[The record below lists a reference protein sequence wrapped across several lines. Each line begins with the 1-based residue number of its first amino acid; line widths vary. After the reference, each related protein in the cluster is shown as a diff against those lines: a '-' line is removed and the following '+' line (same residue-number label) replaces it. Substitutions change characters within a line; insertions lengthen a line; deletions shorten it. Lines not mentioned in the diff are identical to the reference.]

1 MAQSFAE
8 GWATGLQIANLTRQ
22 RDFEQS
28 IDDAGKL
35 VQDEIQKEKDFKA
48 QQRQLVDNSK
58 PVDTMSA
65 EPVNPSVYQQGDS
78 IGLRGYQV
86 GNKPIQ
92 TTVPIA
98 PPGYMSRPG
107 EEVTPGIDTNGY
119 YEPDPNTSANP
130 ATAQTLIGNY
140 GTTASFKGEKP
151 TTEDTRMMQ
160 KDTQRPFNGS
170 QDNSVLDLA
179 QIKPETTPQE
189 AVKPK
194 ILDTLNEHVTTAD
207 RAKDIYDY
215 NTRVIQKLQ
224 QSGNARAAL
233 EFQGKVATSELTLAQ
248 ADHTKFT
255 TMSSLSKKVGDM
267 ASNALESMQQPGA
280 DINKIFYD
288 TMASAKNDLGYTGKV
303 PFSMDPRENIKTLQ
317 MLEKNSLTVAEK
329 AELGIKQSVASQ
341 KSVMDNAELRI
352 KEEKLNLDKISTGLA
367 MGKENREQ
375 ATASFNRLS
384 ENVKLQFQAL
394 NSINSVMDEDY
405 KKALKPSYDANLK
418 ALQGYAK
425 VLNVPMPNIAVGT
438 PGNPFASNKTQPG
451 AAPVAAPAVVNPSL
465 NNQPVNNAFPADVL
479 QDAGVASEAGGYVP
493 PTPKTPAQVTQETKT
508 RAATKENIKAQI
520 EALKESTRSAPVRGT
535 MATVNAAKAG
545 YKATAK
551 VLNEAG
557 KSMSDWAVGKD
568 EAEVQAKIKELQ
580 KQLDALK

>member
-1 MAQSFAE
+1 MAQSFGE
-8 GWATGLQIANLTRQ
+8 GLSSGFQLASAFRQ
-22 RDFEQS
+22 RKFEQS
-28 IDDAGKL
+28 IDDAGKS
-35 VQDEIQKEKDFKA
+35 VQEEMQREKDFKA
-48 QQRQLVDNSK
+48 QQRQLADNAKSTNI
-58 PVDTMSA
+58 PTTD
-65 EPVNPSVYQQGDS
+65 PVNPSVYQQGDS
-78 IGLRGYQV
+78 LGLKGYQV

-92 TTVPIA
+92 TTVPTA
-98 PPGYMSRPG
+98 PSGYMSRDDNTSENDLSPG
-107 EEVTPGIDTNGY
+107 GLDYP
-119 YEPDPNTSANP
+119 SANP

-151 TTEDTRMMQ
+151 TLEDTRMMQ
-160 KDTQRPFNGS
+160 KDTQRPYNGP
-170 QDNSVLDLA
+170 QDNTILDLA

-194 ILDTLNEHVTTAD
+194 ILDTLNETVTTAD
-207 RAKDIYDY
+207 RAKEIYDY

-224 QSGNARAAL
+224 QGGNARAAL
-233 EFQGKVATSELTLAQ
+233 EYQSKVATSELTLAQ
-248 ADHTKFT
+248 ADHSKFT
-255 TMSSLSKKVGDM
+255 TMSALSKKVGDM
-267 ASNALESMQQPGA
+267 ASNALELMQQPGA
-280 DINKIFYD
+280 DVNKIFYD

-329 AELGIKQSVASQ
+329 AELGIKQAVASQ
-341 KSVMDNAELRI
+341 KSVMDNAELTI
-352 KEEKLNLDKISTGLA
+352 KQEKLNLDKISTGLA
-367 MGKENREQ
+367 IGKENREQ
-375 ATASFNRLS
+375 ATASFNRLA

-425 VLNVPMPNIAVGT
+425 VLNVPMPNIAVAT
-438 PGNPFASNKTQPG
+438 PGSPLPGVKPMPG
-451 AAPVAAPAVVNPSL
+451 AAPIPAPAAVNPSP
-465 NNQPVNNAFPADVL
+465 NTQPVNDAFPADVL

-493 PTPKTPAQVTQETKT
+493 PTPKTPAQVAQDAKT

-520 EALKESTRSAPVRGT
+520 QELKEATRSAPVRGA
-535 MATVNAAKAG
+535 MATAKVAKAG

-551 VLNEAG
+551 VLGEAG

-568 EAEVQAKIKELQ
+568 EAEVQAKLKELQ

>member
-1 MAQSFAE
+1 MASFGE
-8 GWATGLQIANLTRQ
+8 GFASGMQLGKMFRERQ
-22 RDFEQS
+22 FERS
-28 IDDAGKL
+28 IDDAGKS
-35 VQDEIQKEKDFKA
+35 VSEEIKKEKEFRD
-48 QQRQLVDNSK
+48 QQKQLAENSK
-58 PVDTMSA
+58 TLDTTA
-65 EPVNPSVYQQGDS
+65 KEPVNPSVYQQGDS
-78 IGLRGYQV
+78 LGLRGYQT
-86 GNKPIQ
+86 GNKPIE
-92 TTVPIA
+92 TTVPTA

-119 YEPDPNTSANP
+119 YEPEPNTSANP

-140 GTTASFKGEKP
+140 GTTVSFKGEKP
-151 TTEDTRMMQ
+151 TLEDTRMMQ
-160 KDTQRPFNGS
+160 KDLQRPFNGP
-170 QDNSVLDLA
+170 QDNNVLDLA
-179 QIKPETTPQE
+179 QIKPETPTQE
-189 AVKPK
+189 IAKPK
-194 ILDTLNEHVTTAD
+194 ILETLNEHVTSAD
-207 RAKDIYDY
+207 RAKEAYDY

-224 QSGNARAAL
+224 QNGNARAAL
-233 EFQGKVATSELTLAQ
+233 EYGSKVATSELTLAQ
-248 ADHTKFT
+248 ADHSKFT
-255 TMSSLSKKVGDM
+255 TMAALSKKVGDM
-267 ASNALESMQQPGA
+267 ASNALETMQEPGA

-317 MLEKNSLTVAEK
+317 MLQKNSLTVAEK
-329 AELGIKQSVASQ
+329 SEFGIKQAVASQ

-367 MGKENREQ
+367 MTKESREQ

-425 VLNVPMPNIAVGT
+425 ALNVPMPNIAVGT
-438 PGNPFASNKTQPG
+438 PGNPFASNKTQPNDPKIQG
-451 AAPVAAPAVVNPSL
+451 IANPTP
-465 NNQPVNNAFPADVL
+465 NTQPVNNAFPADVL

-493 PTPKTPAQVTQETKT
+493 PTPKTTAQVTQENKT

-520 EALKESTRSAPVRGT
+520 EALKEATRSAPVRGT
-535 MATVNAAKAG
+535 MATINAAKAG

>member
-1 MAQSFAE
+1 MAQSFSE
-8 GWATGLQIANLTRQ
+8 GWAQGLQIANLMRQ
-22 RDFEQS
+22 RKFEQS
-28 IDDAGKL
+28 IDDAGKT
-35 VQDEIQKEKDFKA
+35 VQEEIQKEKDFKA
-48 QQRQLVDNSK
+48 QQRQLADNARATST
-58 PVDTMSA
+58 PTTD
-65 EPVNPSVYQQGDS
+65 PVNPSVYQQGDS
-78 IGLRGYQV
+78 LGLKGYQV

-92 TTVPIA
+92 TIVPIA
-98 PPGYMSRPG
+98 PPGYMSKEDTTAENDLSPG
-107 EEVTPGIDTNGY
+107 GLDYP
-119 YEPDPNTSANP
+119 SANP

-151 TTEDTRMMQ
+151 TLEDTRMMQ
-160 KDTQRPFNGS
+160 KDTQRPYNGP
-170 QDNSVLDLA
+170 QDNTILDLA
-179 QIKPETTPQE
+179 QIKPEAAPQE

-233 EFQGKVATSELTLAQ
+233 EFQGKVANAELTLAQ
-248 ADHTKFT
+248 ADHSKFT
-255 TMSSLSKKVGDM
+255 TMSALSKKVGDM

-280 DINKIFYD
+280 DVNKIFYD

-329 AELGIKQSVASQ
+329 AEFGIKQAVASQ

-367 MGKENREQ
+367 MTKENREQ
-375 ATASFNRLS
+375 ATVSFNRLA

-425 VLNVPMPNIAVGT
+425 ALNVPMPNIAVAT
-438 PGNPFASNKTQPG
+438 PGSTLPGAKPMPG
-451 AAPVAAPAVVNPSL
+451 AAPIPAPAAVNPSP
-465 NNQPVNNAFPADVL
+465 NTQPVNDAFPADVL

-493 PTPKTPAQVTQETKT
+493 PTPKTPAQVAQDAKT
-508 RAATKENIKAQI
+508 RVATKENIKAQI
-520 EALKESTRSAPVRGT
+520 QELKEATRSAPVRGA
-535 MATVNAAKAG
+535 MATAKVAKAG

-551 VLNEAG
+551 VVSEAG
-557 KSMSDWAVGKD
+557 KSMSEWAIGKD
-568 EAEVQAKIKELQ
+568 EAEVQAKLKELQ

>member
-48 QQRQLVDNSK
+48 QQRQLVESSK

-92 TTVPIA
+92 TTVPTA

-119 YEPDPNTSANP
+119 YEPEPNTSANP

-151 TTEDTRMMQ
+151 TAEDTSMMQ
-160 KDTQRPFNGS
+160 KDLQRPFNGP

-194 ILDTLNEHVTTAD
+194 ILDTLNETVTTAD

-255 TMSSLSKKVGDM
+255 TMAALSKKVGDM

-288 TMASAKNDLGYTGKV
+288 TMATAKNDLGYTGKV

-451 AAPVAAPAVVNPSL
+451 AAPVAAPAVVNPSP

-493 PTPKTPAQVTQETKT
+493 PTPKTTAQVTQENKT